1 MAYPYDGMFYPTLP
15 EDTQDFGQVLSGV
28 GRSLRDISRGVSY
41 YPYDLLGS
49 GVDVANLALGA
60 VGLGSE
66 RPVLGSDY
74 LRNIARSLGMAQ
86 EPTGSATEN
95 ITRLA
100 AGLTNP
106 MAGARAVGRVGDI
119 TTEQANRAADA
130 LVRQITG
137 NPEATAPAVLE
148 AAEQMAPL
156 SRIFRPEQV
165 KSVLPETKVVDE
177 AGNPQ
182 IVYHGTPD
190 AFESNIRA
198 ESYFT
203 SQPELA
209 NMYTNTSASS
219 IATRPKLGE
228 APAIY
233 PSYLNIKKPFDT
245 RDPKIRKE
253 FMEEYYGKYSRTP
266 LSNRSGLPDWTE
278 GRDLKEWIEE
288 SGKKYDGLILDE
300 GGIPMPDGTVMSR
313 GISYVPFKEEQIKSA
328 ISDPSFAGLLD
339 EPAQSVEKIY
349 HGTSPQAAKQIEK
362 AGFDINKSADGT
374 VWFTSNPKIGEVAAT
389 GKGAVV
395 ERLIDLNKL
404 KLGGWEEAD
413 KFGTDELLAKG
424 FDGLRLKGDGE
435 VTYQIFNPEK
445 LQKAIK

>member
-1 MAYPYDGMFYPTLP
+1 M
-15 EDTQDFGQVLSGV
+15 
-28 GRSLRDISRGVSY
+28 
-41 YPYDLLGS
+41 
-49 GVDVANLALGA
+49 ANLAAPEQNRLLAQLASLLRGREEVQAQMNPTMMGA
-60 VGLGSE
+60 LMDLILPSAQTVEKLSYGDPMFRMPPSGTGGYIPITTDKQYAAELIGMSPAIPAAS
-66 RPVLGSDY
+66 RAT
-74 LRNIARSLGMAQ
+74 ARISNEAADQLVRA
-86 EPTGSATEN
+86 
-95 ITRLA
+95 ITR
-100 AGLTNP
+100 
-106 MAGARAVGRVGDI
+106 
-119 TTEQANRAADA
+119 
-130 LVRQITG
+130 

-148 AAEQMAPL
+148 AAGQMAPL

-328 ISDPSFAGLLD
+328 VSDPSFAGLL
-339 EPAQSVEKIY
+339 EPQ
-349 HGTSPQAAKQIEK
+349 
-362 AGFDINKSADGT
+362 T
-374 VWFTSNPKIGEVAAT
+374 VAPKIVKPGDKVSGLTVREEVPNVSSIPASLDDYEILSGIREVPRGAFDKEYLDSLSFENLDKRT
-389 GKGAVV
+389 KDLARQIQESKEINPMIVGVDSKGAYIIEGGHRFDALMAQDTKSIPAMVV
-395 ERLIDLNKL
+395 IDKSDPPSEAIL
-404 KLGGWEEAD
+404 KS
-413 KFGTDELLAKG
+413 LL
-424 FDGLRLKGDGE
+424 D
-435 VTYQIFNPEK
+435 
-445 LQKAIK
+445 

>member
-1 MAYPYDGMFYPTLP
+1 MNPTMMGTLMNLILPSAQTVEKMSYGDPMFRMPPSGTGGYIPITTDKQYAAELIGMSPAIPAASRATA
-15 EDTQDFGQVLSGV
+15 
-28 GRSLRDISRGVSY
+28 RISNEAADQLVR
-41 YPYDLLGS
+41 
-49 GVDVANLALGA
+49 A
-60 VGLGSE
+60 
-66 RPVLGSDY
+66 
-74 LRNIARSLGMAQ
+74 
-86 EPTGSATEN
+86 
-95 ITRLA
+95 ITR
-100 AGLTNP
+100 
-106 MAGARAVGRVGDI
+106 
-119 TTEQANRAADA
+119 
-130 LVRQITG
+130 

-148 AAEQMAPL
+148 AAGQMAPL

-362 AGFDINKSADGT
+362 AGFDITKSADGS
-374 VWFTSNPKIGEVAAT
+374 VWFTNNPDIGEVSAT

-395 ERLIDLNKL
+395 ERLADINKL
-404 KLGGWEEAD
+404 KLGGWEETD
-413 KFGTDELLAKG
+413 KFSTNELIQKG
-424 FDGLRLKGDGE
+424 FDGLRLVNGDT

>member
-1 MAYPYDGMFYPTLP
+1 M
-15 EDTQDFGQVLSGV
+15 
-28 GRSLRDISRGVSY
+28 
-41 YPYDLLGS
+41 
-49 GVDVANLALGA
+49 ANLAAPEQNRLLA
-60 VGLGSE
+60 QLAS
-66 RPVLGSDY
+66 L
-74 LRNIARSLGMAQ
+74 LRGREEVQAQMNPTMMGTLMDLILPSAQTVEKLSYGDPMFRMPPSGTGGYIPITTDKQYAAELIGMSPAIPAASRATARISNEAADQLVRA
-86 EPTGSATEN
+86 
-95 ITRLA
+95 ITR
-100 AGLTNP
+100 
-106 MAGARAVGRVGDI
+106 
-119 TTEQANRAADA
+119 
-130 LVRQITG
+130 
-137 NPEATAPAVLE
+137 NPEATAPAALE

-165 KSVLPETKVVDE
+165 KSVLPKTKVVDE

-228 APAIY
+228 TPAIY

-362 AGFDINKSADGT
+362 AGFDITKSADGS
-374 VWFTSNPKIGEVAAT
+374 VWFTNNPDIGEVSAS

-395 ERLIDLNKL
+395 ERLADINKL
-404 KLGGWEEAD
+404 KLGGWEETD
-413 KFGTDELLAKG
+413 KFSTNELIQKG
-424 FDGLRLKGDGE
+424 FDGLRLVNGDT

>member
-1 MAYPYDGMFYPTLP
+1 M
-15 EDTQDFGQVLSGV
+15 
-28 GRSLRDISRGVSY
+28 
-41 YPYDLLGS
+41 
-49 GVDVANLALGA
+49 ANLAAPEQNRLLAQLASLLRGREEVQAQMNPTMMGA
-60 VGLGSE
+60 LMDLILPSAQTVEKLSYGDPMFRMPPSGTGGYIPITTDKQYAAELIGMSPAIPAAS
-66 RPVLGSDY
+66 RAT
-74 LRNIARSLGMAQ
+74 ARISNEAADQLVRA
-86 EPTGSATEN
+86 
-95 ITRLA
+95 ITR
-100 AGLTNP
+100 
-106 MAGARAVGRVGDI
+106 
-119 TTEQANRAADA
+119 
-130 LVRQITG
+130 

-148 AAEQMAPL
+148 AAGQMAPL

-362 AGFDINKSADGT
+362 AGFDITKSADGS
-374 VWFTSNPKIGEVAAT
+374 VWFTNNPDIGEVSAT

-395 ERLIDLNKL
+395 ERLADINKL
-404 KLGGWEEAD
+404 KLGGWEETD
-413 KFGTDELLAKG
+413 KFSTNELIQKG
-424 FDGLRLKGDGE
+424 FDGLRLVNGDT